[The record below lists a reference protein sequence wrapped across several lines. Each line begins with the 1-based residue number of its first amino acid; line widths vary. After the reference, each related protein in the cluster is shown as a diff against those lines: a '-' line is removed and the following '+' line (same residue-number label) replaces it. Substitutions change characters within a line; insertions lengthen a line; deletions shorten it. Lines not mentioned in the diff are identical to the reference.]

1 MENLLKMLLLLAI
14 LHSVLGFSSAGDQ
27 DPEKDGL
34 LRNVRMDRKMF
45 VRFRDANDPSVFT
58 ITEKDTSRAFS
69 WLKALTNALTLKA
82 LLRHYAKQ
90 S

>member
-14 LHSVLGFSSAGDQ
+14 LHSVLGFSGSGDQ

-58 ITEKDTSRAFS
+58 ITEKAPTRAFL
-69 WLKALTNALTLKA
+69 WLKAPT
-82 LLRHYAKQ
+82 

>member
-14 LHSVLGFSSAGDQ
+14 LHSVLGFSSGGDQ

-45 VRFRDANDPSVFT
+45 VRIGRAPMREMVRLGRSQEEN
-58 ITEKDTSRAFS
+58 TED
-69 WLKALTNALTLKA
+69 L
-82 LLRHYAKQ
+82 
-90 S
+90 

>member
-14 LHSVLGFSSAGDQ
+14 LHSVLGFSSSGDQ

-45 VRFRDANDPSVFT
+45 VRIGRAPMREMVRLGRSQEEN
-58 ITEKDTSRAFS
+58 TEDM
-69 WLKALTNALTLKA
+69 
-82 LLRHYAKQ
+82 
-90 S
+90 

>member
-45 VRFRDANDPSVFT
+45 VRIGRAPMREMVRIGRSQEAN
-58 ITEKDTSRAFS
+58 TEEM
-69 WLKALTNALTLKA
+69 
-82 LLRHYAKQ
+82 
-90 S
+90 